1 LHRLEWADDEPT
13 VEFHL
18 GHGDL
23 IGLLRSSGFE
33 VLDMVE
39 IFAADDSV
47 DHPFYGEY
55 MTVEWARKWPS
66 EEMWRARKR

>member
-1 LHRLEWADDEPT
+1 
-13 VEFHL
+13 
-18 GHGDL
+18 
-23 IGLLRSSGFE
+23 
-33 VLDMVE
+33 MVE

-66 EEMWRARKR
+66 EELWHARKR